1 MVLQVD
7 VYSWAMILF
16 ELFEH
21 EPPFSGLDPVE
32 ASKAACLENAR
43 PKLKNLAASSAP
55 MPVCLH

>member
-1 MVLQVD
+1 MMSQVD

-32 ASKAACLENAR
+32 AAKAACLENAR
-43 PKLKNLAASSAP
+43 PKLKNLAGSQAP
-55 MPVCLH
+55 MPVRLY